1 MYNYEW
7 DPETGGYL
15 LNTNITG
22 VIKEVRP
29 VFKEELRLLGFDKQF
44 NWIIPDTELPL
55 MWAEG
60 RRYIYRGELVGEAK
74 GGGLYDN
81 PKLISIKNNFNIEPV
96 NIALM
101 INKNEELMNGFIQK
115 TLKFIYSTYI
125 KFQDKVD
132 LTYVAFSGG
141 KDSLVL
147 LDLVQRAL
155 PHDKLHIVFADT
167 TMELDDTYRSFE
179 LARERWSDINWHVA
193 KSHVLAPESW
203 KMIGFPAQKLRWCCS
218 LHKTVPQILLIK
230 NLVNKEGF
238 RTLVYVGV
246 RAEESDTRS
255 QYQNISQSTKHIM
268 QTGCYPL
275 HNWNTTELFLYI
287 LQNDLLLNKAYK
299 KGLTRAG
306 CIFCPLSS
314 NWSFLINGITDRAKT
329 EEYAVEIE
337 NQLNHKFSDNDKK
350 KKYFN
355 DVQWRHRLSGR
366 DIRLGSNKI
375 YEVTNNN
382 QYEFVLINPS
392 SNWEIWLST
401 IGEFHKISEHEYNLE
416 FAHLDVQLT
425 CEILDGNIKIYIPV
439 LEKTKKSIR
448 LMHLI
453 RNALNKAAYCIGC
466 KLCEAECPVDAI
478 KFKDNTLTINK
489 CIHCHKCLELP
500 KGCIVAKSQ
509 MIPIGGKSM
518 TTRSM
523 AGYYTRGF
531 RQDWLDLFFEL
542 GSDFWGN
549 DRLGRN
555 MFLSFKVWL
564 KEAEVIDG
572 LALTQLGELLT
583 KLGSTNVLV
592 WTTIYNNLA
601 YNSPLINWYVES
613 VDLYQVIDNATF
625 RTLLGD
631 EYTQSVKNSAMA
643 SLKETLKASPLGL
656 ELNIGICEMKGNNVL
671 SIIKSTWNNPNP
683 MAILYS
689 LYKYAETSDK
699 LFSFTLS
706 NLFENSTGI
715 FGISPVKLY
724 NINREDLQTILYQL
738 ALDHRDFIKV
748 VFNKDLE
755 NIYLNSEKTSLDV
768 VDLFK

>member
-15 LNTNITG
+15 LNTNING
-22 VIKEVRP
+22 SIKEVRP
-29 VFKEELRLLGFDKQF
+29 IFKEELKLLGFDKQF

-60 RRYIYRGELVGEAK
+60 RRYIYKGEIIGEAK
-74 GGGLYDN
+74 GGGLYEN
-81 PKLISIKNNFNIEPV
+81 PTLKSNVNDLIIDPV
-96 NIALM
+96 NMPAM
-101 INKNEELMNGFIQK
+101 IEKNKELMEGIEQK
-115 TLKFIYSTYI
+115 TLKFIYSTYLNY
-125 KFQDKVD
+125 KDKVD

-155 PHDKLHIVFADT
+155 PHDKLHVIFADT
-167 TMELDDTYRSFE
+167 TMELDDTYKSLE
-179 LARERWSDINWHVA
+179 LAKERWSDLNWHLA
-193 KSHVLAPESW
+193 KSRFLASESW
-203 KMIGFPAQKLRWCCS
+203 KTIGFPAQKLRWCCS
-218 LHKTVPQILLIK
+218 VHKTVPQILLIK
-230 NLVNKEGF
+230 NLTNKDDF
-238 RTLVYVGV
+238 RSLVYIGV
-246 RAEESDTRS
+246 RSEESDARA
-255 QYQNISQSTKHIM
+255 QYQKVTQSTKHIM
-268 QTGCYPL
+268 QTGCYPI

-287 LQNDLLLNKAYK
+287 LQNDLLLNEAYK
-299 KGLTRAG
+299 KGLTRVG

-314 NWSFLINGITDRAKT
+314 NWSFMINGITDRAKT
-329 EEYAVEIE
+329 EEYAAEIE
-337 NQLNHKFSDNDKK
+337 DQLNHKFLENDRRI
-350 KKYFN
+350 KYFN

-366 DIRLGSNKI
+366 DIRLGSNKV

-382 QYEFVLINPS
+382 QYEFLLINPS
-392 SNWEIWLST
+392 SFWELWLST
-401 IGEFHKISEHEYNLE
+401 IGEFHKISEQEYNLK
-416 FAHLDVQLT
+416 FASLDVRLT
-425 CEILDGNIKIYIPV
+425 SEVVGENIKITVPI
-439 LEKTKKSIR
+439 LENTKQSIK

-466 KLCEAECPVDAI
+466 KLCEAECPVNAI
-478 KFKDNTLTINK
+478 KFLENTITINK
-489 CIHCHKCLELP
+489 CIHCHNCLELP

-509 MIPIGGKSM
+509 MIPIGGKTM
-518 TTRSM
+518 TNRSI

-531 RQDWLDLFFEL
+531 RQDWLDLFVEL

-564 KEAEVIDG
+564 KEAEIIEG
-572 LALTQLGELLT
+572 LSLTQFGESLAR
-583 KLGSTNVLV
+583 LGSSNILV
-592 WTTIYNNLA
+592 WATIYNNLA
-601 YNSPLINWYVES
+601 YNSPLINWYVQS
-613 VDLYQVIDNATF
+613 VDLFQVIDNATF

-631 EYTQSVKNSAMA
+631 EYTQSVKNSAMS
-643 SLKETLKASPLGL
+643 SLKETLKASPIGL

-671 SIIKSTWNNPNP
+671 SIKKSTWNNPNP
-683 MAILYS
+683 KAILYS

-706 NLFENSTGI
+706 NLFENSTAI
-715 FGISPVKLY
+715 YGISPVKLY

-738 ALDHRDFIKV
+738 ALDHSDFVKV

-768 VDLFK
+768 IDLF